1 LRFIDSRSGSMN
13 AKRLNFRLA
22 VFVLQLPALLAVG
35 LSAVRAEPVVVEMV
49 RVGNPGNAPD
59 TTGYGNVSY
68 EYFIAKHETTIGQYA
83 AFLNAVAAEDLHGL
97 YDPGMQSLVSCAGI
111 QRHGEEGAYTYTVI
125 GPGGSTPPGAASGPN
140 RPIALVTWFDAARFA
155 NWMANGQPTGTQN
168 SATTED
174 GAYTLNGAT
183 SGSVSTRNAIN
194 PNTGEPPAYF
204 IPLENEWYKA
214 AFYSPDLQG
223 GAGGYYLYATQ
234 SDVSPGN
241 VLGSGANQ
249 ANYIVAATGFFSV
262 TQSPVF
268 TTSQNYLTDVGAFT
282 SNASYYGTF
291 DQNGNVWEWMDL
303 PGSPVT
309 YRILR
314 GGAWT
319 SFADYL
325 ESVYRLGSA
334 TGSTSSN
341 VGFRLA
347 APVIQPPPSLV
358 IPMVGVGQPGNAPD
372 LTGYGGVGYAFR
384 IGREP
389 VTIGQYC
396 EFLNAV
402 AATDTYQLY
411 NGRMATDLAVAG
423 IARGGSSGSYVY
435 SVIDPAG
442 VTPVGAASGP
452 NRPITYV
459 SWFDAARFANWMS
472 NGQPRGSQSAATTE
486 DGAYALQGV
495 LSGIAPAKNAINPN
509 TGLPPSYYI
518 PLENEWYKAAYY
530 SPSLNGGAGGY
541 YLYATQSDVRPVN
554 EIGGGFNLA
563 NYLGSNGRYAV
574 TQSTA
579 FSASQNYLTDVDAFS
594 GSSSYYGTLGQN
606 GNVYHLNDLNGAAS
620 SSRGLRGG
628 FWASGDPP
636 LQAPTFANVSTARE
650 ANDAGFVLAAPD
662 QNYTMW
668 AESYGLAGGSAL
680 GTSDPDGDGF
690 INDLEFAFG
699 TDPTAFSAVLTSAS
713 TDASNLVV
721 SYLMRGTGVTY
732 EVQTK
737 EDLADPSPWSTAS
750 VSVVNGSQSPAPADG
765 YVRRQFS
772 VPLGGRAFY
781 RVQISVGP

>member
-1 LRFIDSRSGSMN
+1 MALPVPAF
-13 AKRLNFRLA
+13 LA
-22 VFVLQLPALLAVG
+22 AGLAG
-35 LSAVRAEPVVVEMV
+35 ARAEPVVVEMV
-49 RVGNPGNAPD
+49 RVGNPGNAAD
-59 TTGYGNVSY
+59 TTGYGNVPY
-68 EYFIAKHETTIGQYA
+68 EYLIAKHETTIGQYT
-83 AFLNAVAAEDLHGL
+83 AFLNAVAAEDLYGL
-97 YDPGMQSLVSCAGI
+97 YDPGMRSTASCAGI
-111 QRHGEEGAYTYTVI
+111 QRNGEQGAYTYVVI

-140 RPIALVTWFDAARFA
+140 RPIALVTWFDAARYA

-168 SATTED
+168 RATTED

-183 SGSVSTRNAIN
+183 SGPASTRNAIN
-194 PNTGEPPAYF
+194 PNTGEAPVYF

-214 AFYSPDLQG
+214 AFYSPDLQA
-223 GAGGYYLYATQ
+223 GAGGYHRYATQ
-234 SDVSPGN
+234 SDVFPGN

-268 TTSQNYLTDVGAFT
+268 SPSQNYLTDVGAFT
-282 SNASYYGTF
+282 SSASHYGTF
-291 DQNGNVWEWMDL
+291 DQNGNVWEWTDL

-334 TGSTSSN
+334 TGSTSTN
-341 VGFRLA
+341 AGFRLA
-347 APVIQPPPSLV
+347 APVVQPPASLV
-358 IPMVGVGQPGNAPD
+358 ISMVGVGQPGNVPD
-372 LTGYGGVGYAFR
+372 VTGYGGVAYPFR
-384 IGREP
+384 IAREP

-402 AATDTYQLY
+402 AATDPHQLY

-423 IARGGSSGSYVY
+423 IARSGSSGSYVY

-442 VTPVGAASGP
+442 VTPAGAASGP
-452 NRPITYV
+452 DRPITYV

-472 NGQPRGSQSAATTE
+472 NGQPRGSQSAVTTE
-486 DGAYALQGV
+486 DGAYPLKGAV
-495 LSGIAPAKNAINPN
+495 SGIAPVKNANNPN

-554 EIGGGFNLA
+554 GIGGGLNQA
-563 NYLGSNGRYAV
+563 NYLGSNGKYTV
-574 TQSTA
+574 TQSTT
-579 FSASQNYLTDVDAFS
+579 FTTGQNYLTEVDAFS

-606 GNVYHLNDLNGAAS
+606 GNVYHLNDLNGVAS

-662 QNYTMW
+662 QTYSMW
-668 AESYGLAGGSAL
+668 AESHGLVGSSAL
-680 GTSDPDGDGF
+680 GTSDPDGDSF

-699 TDPTAFSAVLTSAS
+699 TDPKVSSAAPVSAS
-713 TDASNLVV
+713 SDGSNLVV
-721 SYLMRGTGVTY
+721 SCLMRGTGVTY
-732 EVQTK
+732 VVQTK
-737 EDLADPSPWSTAS
+737 EDLASASPWSTAS
-750 VSVVNGSQSPAPADG
+750 VSVVNGPQSPAPADG

-772 VPLGGRAFY
+772 VPLAGRAFY
-781 RVQISVGP
+781 RVQVVVGP

>member
-1 LRFIDSRSGSMN
+1 MN
-13 AKRLNFRLA
+13 AKHLTLRLA
-22 VFVLQLPALLAVG
+22 VVALHASALLGVG
-35 LSAVRAEPVVVEMV
+35 ISPVCAEPVVVEMV

-68 EYFIAKHETTIGQYA
+68 EYFIAKYETTIGQYT
-83 AFLNAVAAEDLHGL
+83 AFLNAVAAKDLYGL
-97 YDPGMQSLVSCAGI
+97 YDPGMQSTVSCAGI
-111 QRHGEEGAYTYTVI
+111 QRSGQAGAYTYAVV
-125 GPGGSTPPGAASGPN
+125 GPSGVTPPGATSGPN
-140 RPIALVTWFDAARFA
+140 RPIALLTWFDAARFA

-214 AFYSPDLQG
+214 AFYSPDLNG
-223 GAGGYYLYATQ
+223 GAGGYHLYATQ

-249 ANYIVAATGFFSV
+249 VNYIISATGFFSV
-262 TQSPVF
+262 TQSPTF
-268 TTSQNYLTDVGAFT
+268 SPSQNYLNDIGAFT
-282 SNASYYGTF
+282 SSASYYGTF
-291 DQNGNVWEWMDL
+291 DQNGNVWEWTDL

-347 APVIQPPPSLV
+347 APVIQPAPSLV
-358 IPMVGVGQPGNAPD
+358 IPMVSVGQPGNAPD
-372 LTGYGGVGYAFR
+372 VTGYGGVAYAFR

-402 AATDTYQLY
+402 AATDTYVLY
-411 NGRMATDLAVAG
+411 NARMATDLAVAG
-423 IARGGSSGSYVY
+423 IARAGSPGSYTY

-442 VTPVGAASGP
+442 VTPDGAASGP

-472 NGQPRGSQSAATTE
+472 NGQPRGSQNVATTE
-486 DGAYALQGV
+486 DGAYELKGAI
-495 LSGIAPAKNAINPN
+495 SGIAPAKNAINPN
-509 TGLPPSYYI
+509 TGYAPSYYI

-530 SPSLNGGAGGY
+530 SPALNGGTGGY

-554 EIGGGFNLA
+554 EIGSGFNMA
-563 NYLGSNGRYAV
+563 NYLGSNGKYAV

-579 FSASQNYLTDVDAFS
+579 FSASQNYLTDVGTFS

-606 GNVYHLNDLNGAAS
+606 GNVYQLNDLNGAAS

-636 LQAPTFANVSTARE
+636 LQALTFANISTARE
-650 ANDAGFVLAAPD
+650 ANDGGFVLAAPD
-662 QNYTMW
+662 QTYTMW
-668 AESYGLAGGSAL
+668 AESYGLAGSSAL

-699 TDPTAFSAVLTSAS
+699 TDPTAFSAALTSAS
-713 TDASNLVV
+713 TDGANLVV

-732 EVQTK
+732 VVQTK
-737 EDLADPSPWSTAS
+737 QDLADPSPWSAAS
-750 VSVVNGSQSPAPADG
+750 VSVVNGLQSPAPGDG

-781 RVQISVGP
+781 RVQITVGP

>member
-1 LRFIDSRSGSMN
+1 MK
-13 AKRLNFRLA
+13 AKRSHFWLA
-22 VFVLQLPALLAVG
+22 VFVLHLPALFAAG
-35 LSAVRAEPVVVEMV
+35 PSAVRAKPVVVEMV

-59 TTGYGNVSY
+59 ATGYGNVSY
-68 EYFIAKHETTIGQYA
+68 EYFIAKHETTIGQYT
-83 AFLNAVAAEDLHGL
+83 AFLNAVAAEDLSGL
-97 YDPGMQSLVSCAGI
+97 YDLRMQSTVSCAGI
-111 QRHGEEGAYTYTVI
+111 QRLGEPGAYTYAVI

-140 RPIALVTWFDAARFA
+140 RPIALVTWFHAARFA
-155 NWMANGQPTGTQN
+155 NWMANGQPTGRQN

-183 SGSVSTRNAIN
+183 SGLVSTRNAIN
-194 PNTGEPPAYF
+194 PNTGEPPAFF

-214 AFYSPDLQG
+214 AFYNPDLQG
-223 GAGGYYLYATQ
+223 GAGGYHLYATQ

-249 ANYIVAATGFFSV
+249 VNYIIAATGFFSV

-268 TTSQNYLTDVGAFT
+268 SPSQNYLTDIGAFT
-282 SNASYYGTF
+282 SSASYYGTF
-291 DQNGNVWEWMDL
+291 DQNGNVWEWTDL

-334 TGSTSSN
+334 ADSTNTN

-347 APVIQPPPSLV
+347 APVIQAAPSLV

-372 LTGYGGVGYAFR
+372 VTGFGGVAHAFR

-423 IARGGSSGSYVY
+423 IARDGSSGSYVY
-435 SVIDPAG
+435 RVIDPAG
-442 VTPVGAASGP
+442 LTSEGAASGP
-452 NRPITYV
+452 NRPVTYV

-472 NGQPRGSQSAATTE
+472 NGQPRGSRSAATTE
-486 DGAYALQGV
+486 DGAYALGGAV
-495 LSGIAPAKNAINPN
+495 GGMAPPKNAINPN
-509 TGLPPSYYI
+509 TGLPPAYYI

-541 YLYATQSDVRPVN
+541 YLYATQSNLRPGN

-563 NYLGSNGRYAV
+563 NYLGSNGTYTV
-574 TQSTA
+574 TQSTE
-579 FSASQNYLTDVDAFS
+579 FSAGQNYLTEVDAFA

-636 LQAPTFANVSTARE
+636 LQAGTFANVSTTRE
-650 ANDAGFVLAAPD
+650 ANDAGFVLAAPEET
-662 QNYTMW
+662 YAMW
-668 AESYGLAGGSAL
+668 TEGYGLDGSSAL

-690 INDLEFAFG
+690 SNDLEFAFG
-699 TDPTAFSAVLTSAS
+699 TDPTVPSAALISAS
-713 TDASNLVV
+713 KDGSNLVV
-721 SYLMRGTGVTY
+721 SYLMRGTGLTY

-737 EDLADPSPWSTAS
+737 QDLADPSPWSTAA
-750 VSVVNGSQSPAPADG
+750 VSVVNGAQSPAPADG

-772 VPLGGRAFY
+772 VPLEGRVFY